1 MLTDIRVLDLS
12 QADAWLAGQLLAD
25 MGADVHQ
32 LELPDHIT
40 KDPYWRSAFANGK
53 HVEVLDWRRDR
64 VALFDRLAHTDVLI
78 ESLGRGFDEAVG
90 VAREVLA
97 LRFPRLVHV
106 SITGFGSEGPKAGY
120 QATDLIACAA
130 SGFLYVSGR
139 ADRAPLRVSSPQ
151 AFHHAAADAAVAIRL
166 ALMERDRSGL
176 GQHIDVS
183 AQQSTTFALLSRA
196 LDKPTGQPKAMRS
209 ATGTQIGAVQLR
221 NLFDAK
227 DGPVM
232 ILQGVLPPVHAFMT
246 RLTEWLHELG
256 FLDASL
262 LGQPWGQIASRMA
275 AGEVT
280 PEDWAP
286 IPAAIARAAAAH
298 TKAELMNVAVE
309 RRLLVAPVFSVADIL
324 DGRQAQERK
333 LVVRRFGHRRLGP
346 FAHLSASPLPLRQSD
361 GGAWQARTP
370 RSVVAAADGA
380 LPLTGV
386 KVLDLFWVVA
396 GPGSTR
402 MLADY
407 GATVIHVE
415 SATRVDMIRNVPPYH
430 GAVMDPENA
439 AAHHTTNAN
448 KLNVSLNL
456 ALPAARE
463 VLQDLVKWADVVTES
478 FAPGAIERMGLGFET
493 VRRINPRAIMISSCL
508 LGQTGPFS
516 GYAGFGNLA
525 AAVSGFYGLTGSPD
539 EPPTGCFGPYTDF
552 LAVRFN
558 ALALLHALDHQRRT
572 GEGQYIDMAQA
583 EASLNFLGA
592 ECARYFATGRV
603 SQARGNRD
611 PDLIPQGVFRVQGE
625 DRWIAVSVRS
635 DAEWVRLCEVSGH
648 AALTGLQHLSFAE
661 RRICEDALE
670 EALAEWLEGEDGASI
685 ERRLQAEGIPA
696 HCVLDTL
703 DLFEDPQLAHREH
716 FIPVQHPRH
725 ANAQVESSRL
735 LMSRTRARTPEVAP
749 WFGID
754 NQAVLSGIL
763 GYGDERIA
771 TLEQAGVLR

>member
-1 MLTDIRVLDLS
+1 MLSDVRVLDLS
-12 QADAWLAGQLLAD
+12 ASEAWLTGQLLAD
-25 MGADVHQ
+25 MGADVHL
-32 LELPDHIT
+32 LELPDEVAT
-40 KDPYWRSAFANGK
+40 DTYWRSAFANGK
-53 HVEVLDWRRDR
+53 HVETLDWRRDR
-64 VALFDRLAHTDVLI
+64 AALFDKLAHADVLI

-106 SITGFGSEGPKAGY
+106 SITGFGSEGPKARY

-139 ADRAPLRVSSPQ
+139 ADRAPLRVSAPQ

-166 ALMERDRSGL
+166 ALTERERSGL

-246 RLTEWLHELG
+246 RLTEWLHGLG
-256 FLDASL
+256 YLDASL
-262 LGQPWGQIASRMA
+262 LGQPWGQIAARMA
-275 AGEVT
+275 TGTVT
-280 PEDWAP
+280 AEDWAP
-286 IPAAIARAAAAH
+286 ISEAIARAAAAH
-298 TKAELMNVAVE
+298 TKAELMDVAVD

-324 DGRQAQERK
+324 DSRQAQARK
-333 LVVRRFGHRRLGP
+333 LVLRRFGEHRLGP
-346 FAHLSASPLPLRQSD
+346 FAHLSGSPLPLKRSD
-361 GGAWQARTP
+361 GKAWQARTP
-370 RSVVAAADGA
+370 TRTAASADGA
-380 LPLTGV
+380 LPLSGV
-386 KVLDLFWVVA
+386 KILDLFWVVA
-396 GPGSTR
+396 GPGATR

-407 GATVIHVE
+407 GATVVHVE

-430 GAVMDPENA
+430 GAVMSPENA

-448 KLNVSLNL
+448 KLNIALNL
-456 ALPAARE
+456 TLPAARE
-463 VLQDLVKWADVVTES
+463 VLEDLVKWADVVTES
-478 FAPGAIERMGLGFET
+478 FAPGAIERMGFGFET
-493 VRRINPRAIMISSCL
+493 IHRLNPRAIMISSCL

-525 AAVSGFYGLTGSPD
+525 AAVSGFFGLTGSPA
-539 EPPTGCFGPYTDF
+539 EPPTGCSGPYTDF

-558 ALALLHALDHQRRT
+558 ALALLHALEHQRRT

-603 SQARGNRD
+603 SEARGNRD

-625 DRWIAVSVRS
+625 DRWIALSVRS
-635 DAEWVRLCEVSGH
+635 DAEWSRLCKLSGH
-648 AALTGLQHLSFAE
+648 AALSGLQSLSFAE
-661 RRICEDALE
+661 RRAREDALE
-670 EALAEWLEGEDGASI
+670 EVLAQWLAGEDGASI

-703 DLFEDPQLAHREH
+703 DLFDDPQLAHRGH
-716 FIPVQHPRH
+716 FIPVRHPDH
-725 ANAQVESSRL
+725 ANAHVESSRL
-735 LMSRTRARTPEVAP
+735 LMSRTSARRPEVAP

-763 GYGDERIA
+763 GYDDAHIA
-771 TLEQAGVLR
+771 ALEQAGVLS